1 MRLTALLHRRKAT
14 RGALHLRLSVVSALG
29 TLPLVLLVLMAPASA
44 SAEVQ
49 FGTLS
54 NFDVFNDTGEETHG
68 FEIELEGISSA
79 DISYTFGAPYQFR
92 YGTPKLIDFPGGV
105 YVRYESPYDAG
116 TKTFAQGTPVA
127 PSPITPT
134 LGHECW
140 TGGSSGYS
148 SSGCEHFGLGLIKNP
163 TKTVYRWLV
172 ADPAKPGGL
181 MDAGTKVGV
190 PAPKWSVIPPSPAQP
205 VPVVRA
211 VVDAPEPAPQAS
223 WGEAV
228 WVKVYVTESPVP
240 AQLNHL
246 LTDDPAV
253 PQEAAQTETEWV
265 LLQQEKG
272 VANAAAALASEKP
285 LKAGEESVTRRYELY
300 EYTGSYDAET
310 HEALPAINDNTPGP
324 GELGEYVG
332 AQMAAANNEGG
343 QPAPTVKRLSA
354 KTGPAAG
361 GTTVKITGTGF
372 TGASA
377 VRFGSTD
384 ATSFTVNSATSIT
397 AVSPAG
403 TAGIVDVSV
412 ITPNGASGSFINDR
426 FNYGTPTITGV
437 SPNAGAK
444 AGGTSVTVSGS
455 GFAPGVGGTIV
466 KFGTKLGGSVEC
478 SSTTTCTVVAPAA
491 TKAATVDVT
500 AKAGGKTSAKTAAD
514 HYTYS

>member
-1 MRLTALLHRRKAT
+1 
-14 RGALHLRLSVVSALG
+14 
-29 TLPLVLLVLMAPASA
+29 
-44 SAEVQ
+44 
-49 FGTLS
+49 
-54 NFDVFNDTGEETHG
+54 
-68 FEIELEGISSA
+68 
-79 DISYTFGAPYQFR
+79 
-92 YGTPKLIDFPGGV
+92 
-105 YVRYESPYDAG
+105 
-116 TKTFAQGTPVA
+116 
-127 PSPITPT
+127 
-134 LGHECW
+134 
-140 TGGSSGYS
+140 
-148 SSGCEHFGLGLIKNP
+148 
-163 TKTVYRWLV
+163 
-172 ADPAKPGGL
+172 
-181 MDAGTKVGV
+181 
-190 PAPKWSVIPPSPAQP
+190 
-205 VPVVRA
+205 
-211 VVDAPEPAPQAS
+211 
-223 WGEAV
+223 
-228 WVKVYVTESPVP
+228 
-240 AQLNHL
+240 
-246 LTDDPAV
+246 
-253 PQEAAQTETEWV
+253 
-265 LLQQEKG
+265 LQQEKG

-426 FNYGTPTITGV
+426 FNYGIPTITGV

-466 KFGTKLGGSVEC
+466 
-478 SSTTTCTVVAPAA
+478 
-491 TKAATVDVT
+491 
-500 AKAGGKTSAKTAAD
+500 
-514 HYTYS
+514 